1 MIRGREWTGFE
12 AAALQEAM
20 RQPIRQFAA
29 MLGVETTTIN
39 NWRSGLSTVKPRSEK
54 QEILDT
60 TYAKRT
66 TPEDRERFEQ
76 IVAEGETAWRAR
88 HSKETR
94 RHGAAATTVAV
105 PTNSEPGVERTEA
118 VFAGSSDRGSTG
130 AEPPLAEADDFSALV
145 SDIETA
151 FWAAGVV
158 ADTGPLRPISA
169 LLAATRSVTR
179 LNMAGEYT
187 TFALL
192 VGPLITDLY
201 RHAHKSRGGN
211 QRIAW
216 DALTQVAFDTSVVMR
231 ARGHLALAWSAARA
245 AEDAARTIDSRPG
258 IAAAAFVSS
267 QVLLARPTS
276 SKAALDRAE
285 STAAVVGARAQTAND
300 VQTVGMLHL
309 QASLATAATGG
320 DPRDHLEHAAE
331 YAARL
336 DRSIPT
342 DRSTVIANTTFGSSN
357 VALWKMSVAMEAHE
371 PDTVLDLAKKLKPQ
385 TLPTPGRAA
394 QYWVEVGRAA
404 ASRRAHPIALDAFL
418 RAESI
423 APEHIRNMDTV
434 QEAVAQ
440 MMREAKR
447 SLTAG
452 ELGNLAH
459 RVGVAVV

>member
-1 MIRGREWTGFE
+1 
-12 AAALQEAM
+12 
-20 RQPIRQFAA
+20 

-39 NWRSGLSTVKPRSEK
+39 NWRSGLSAVKPRSEK

-60 TYAKRT
+60 AYAKRT

-88 HSKETR
+88 HSKEAR
-94 RHGAAATTVAV
+94 RHGAASTTGAV
-105 PTNSEPGVERTEA
+105 RANSESSVDRTEA
-118 VFAGSSDRGSTG
+118 VFADSSDRGPTG
-130 AEPPLAEADDFSALV
+130 ADAPLAEADEFSALV

-151 FWAAGVV
+151 FWAAGNVT
-158 ADTGPLRPISA
+158 DTGPLRPISA

-201 RHAHKSRGGN
+201 RHAHESSGGD

-231 ARGHLALAWSAARA
+231 ARGHLAVAWSAARA

-267 QVLLARPTS
+267 QVLLTRPIS
-276 SKAALDRAE
+276 LKAALDCAE
-285 STAAVVGARAQTAND
+285 STAAEVGSRAQTSND

-336 DRSIPT
+336 DRSIAADQT
-342 DRSTVIANTTFGSSN
+342 TVISNTTFGSSN

-371 PDTVLDLAKKLKPQ
+371 PDTVLDLARKLKPQ

-404 ASRRAHPIALDAFL
+404 ASRRAHTVAVDAFL

-423 APEHIRNMDTV
+423 ASEHVRNMDTV

-440 MMREAKR
+440 MMREATR

>member
-39 NWRSGLSTVKPRSEK
+39 NWRSGLSAVIPRSEK

-94 RHGAAATTVAV
+94 RHGAASTTVAV

-130 AEPPLAEADDFSALV
+130 ADAPLAEADDFSALV

-151 FWAAGVV
+151 FWAAGVA

-201 RHAHKSRGGN
+201 RHAHK
-211 QRIAW
+211 
-216 DALTQVAFDTSVVMR
+216 
-231 ARGHLALAWSAARA
+231 
-245 AEDAARTIDSRPG
+245 
-258 IAAAAFVSS
+258 
-267 QVLLARPTS
+267 
-276 SKAALDRAE
+276 
-285 STAAVVGARAQTAND
+285 AVVVTS
-300 VQTVGMLHL
+300 
-309 QASLATAATGG
+309 AS
-320 DPRDHLEHAAE
+320 
-331 YAARL
+331 
-336 DRSIPT
+336 
-342 DRSTVIANTTFGSSN
+342 
-357 VALWKMSVAMEAHE
+357 
-371 PDTVLDLAKKLKPQ
+371 
-385 TLPTPGRAA
+385 PGT
-394 QYWVEVGRAA
+394 
-404 ASRRAHPIALDAFL
+404 H
-418 RAESI
+418 
-423 APEHIRNMDTV
+423 
-434 QEAVAQ
+434 
-440 MMREAKR
+440 
-447 SLTAG
+447 
-452 ELGNLAH
+452 
-459 RVGVAVV
+459 